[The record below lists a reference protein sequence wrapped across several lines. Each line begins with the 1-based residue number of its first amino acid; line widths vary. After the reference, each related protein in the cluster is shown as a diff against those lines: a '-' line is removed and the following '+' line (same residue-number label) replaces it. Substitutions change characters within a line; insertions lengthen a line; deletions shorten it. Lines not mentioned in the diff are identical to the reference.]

1 MAKAL
6 ITQIAKRKMI
16 QARNGEITLPP
27 IAGIAIGDGA
37 NAELGETDDQ
47 LKNELLRK
55 EYSECK
61 KKTDTCYTYRIE
73 LGGSELVGKTINE
86 VALYDAE
93 GDILAIRVFKGLPKE
108 EEMEMAFEFD
118 DKF

>member
-6 ITQIAKRKMI
+6 ITHIAKKKMI
-16 QARNGEITLPP
+16 QARNGEIILPP

-37 NAELGETDDQ
+37 SAGLVETDDQ
-47 LKNELLRK
+47 LKNELLRR

-61 KKTDTCYTYRIE
+61 KKTDTCYTYRVE
-73 LGGSELVGKTINE
+73 LGEDELAGKMINE

-93 GDILAIRVFKGLPKE
+93 GDILAIRVFEGLPKE

>member
-6 ITQIAKRKMI
+6 ITHIAKKKMT
-16 QARNGEITLPP
+16 QARNGEITLPAV
-27 IAGIAIGDGA
+27 AGIALGDGA
-37 NAELGETDDQ
+37 DVEPEETDDQ
-47 LKNELLRK
+47 LKNELIRR

-73 LGGSELVGKTINE
+73 LGENELAGKTINE
-86 VALYDAE
+86 VALYDTE

-108 EEMEMAFEFD
+108 ESMAMAFEFD